1 MPDRGSLPRCQL
13 SGRILFRRKLFVLQR
28 LFMERVPLCR
38 ERPVCGCILRR
49 QFLLLGRLMLLQFRI
64 FHERRKLC
72 EGLR

>member
-49 QFLLLGRLMLLQFRI
+49 ELLLFGRIVLL
-64 FHERRKLC
+64 
-72 EGLR
+72 